1 MEERLMGKYDILFQ
15 KFNDLQQYSIHF
27 AKYFSEHYGKYYSE
41 VIIGDICQKLKVPVD
56 FDLIHKREKERK
68 YGEDGICLFRSDVDG
83 RCFILLGCNPG
94 DWINSIVVRCMP
106 SDGNVV
112 KESLLKWY
120 YKVAELEG
128 LLDAAIKIDE
138 LKNDMYIEEN
148 ILSQIIRMHKLS

>member
-1 MEERLMGKYDILFQ
+1 
-15 KFNDLQQYSIHF
+15 
-27 AKYFSEHYGKYYSE
+27 
-41 VIIGDICQKLKVPVD
+41 
-56 FDLIHKREKERK
+56 
-68 YGEDGICLFRSDVDG
+68 
-83 RCFILLGCNPG
+83 
-94 DWINSIVVRCMP
+94 MP